1 VRIPLDYYRILGLP
15 IQATND
21 QIKQAHRDRSQQLP
35 RREYSEVAI
44 FGRKQLIDEAYQVL
58 SSPGDRQ
65 VYDAGFLAKTYEPEA
80 KKGDAKIEENLA
92 TDTEANYPNSVAE
105 ELGLQKPLPAIDT
118 SAEVDPH
125 TPFIEITDPEF
136 VGALLI
142 LQELGEYE
150 LILKLTRPYLI
161 NHCASLKD
169 GKFGDPALV
178 VSDVILTV
186 ALAYLEL
193 GREQWQQGQYEN
205 AAGSLE
211 HGQELLLKEQLFT
224 QLRGEMQGDL
234 YKLRPYRI
242 MELLALPEE
251 QANRRRHG
259 MQLLQDMLQER
270 GGIEGQGDDQSGLG
284 IEDFLQFV
292 QQLRVHLTTS
302 EQKSLFE
309 AEARRPS
316 GVATYLAVYT
326 LLAQGFAQTQPALIR
341 KAKLMLMQLGRSQ
354 DVHLEKALC
363 SLLLGQTEEA
373 NRSLELSQEYE
384 PLEFIR
390 QHSQSSPDML
400 PGLCLYA
407 EHWLTEEVFP
417 HFRDLTNK
425 KATLKDYF
433 ANPQVQSYLE
443 ALPTEAEAANQWV
456 VVPPNRP
463 NISAKADHLR
473 TENIA
478 DNSHIQNTANNS
490 ANPVS
495 SSNLS
500 EAVTQMLAARGIIT
514 SKNDLEIDNQ
524 SGDVTGQA
532 VTAVN
537 TAQEVN
543 NTTTET
549 AVNTT
554 PDIPLSNRRRSHRER
569 KNISSAVEA
578 RLRGETVASNV
589 GANSEEESSAVI
601 SKQGGAV
608 HHGKSHTN
616 LPRLILLLL
625 GLLGIGLLIWLL
637 TSWVAQAMK
646 NFGGPKLAGEQ
657 AMVQLD
663 TPPLPIPEPPKVS
676 VAAPEEL
683 NNEVAALVIKKWF
696 DTKAV
701 ALGPDNNVE
710 KLSEIL
716 IDPALNR
723 WQNTARNLKQ
733 DNSYRKYVHDLQ
745 VNEVKV
751 NENNP
756 EQAQV
761 EVEVKE
767 RTEFFTDNRLLN
779 SQQDDLRIR
788 YELVLQ
794 NNEWRI
800 RDWQV
805 LGRL

>member
-1 VRIPLDYYRILGLP
+1 MRIPLDYYRILGLP

-44 FGRKQLIDEAYQVL
+44 VGRKQLIDEAYTVL

-65 VYDAGFLAKTYEPEA
+65 VYDAGFLAKTYEPDG
-80 KKGDAKIEENLA
+80 KKDAILA
-92 TDTEANYPNSVAE
+92 DAEVNDSNSIAQ
-105 ELGLQKPLPAIDT
+105 ELGLQKPLPAIDP
-118 SAEVDPH
+118 SGEVDPH
-125 TPFIEITDPEF
+125 TPFIEITDREF

-205 AAGSLE
+205 AASSLE

-242 MELLALPEE
+242 MELLALSEE

-309 AEARRPS
+309 AESRRPS

-425 KATLKDYF
+425 KAILKDYF

-463 NISAKADHLR
+463 NIPGRADQNR
-473 TENIA
+473 TENMI
-478 DNSHIQNTANNS
+478 DHSNTAN
-490 ANPVS
+490 PIS

-514 SKNDLEIDNQ
+514 TKNDLEIDNQ
-524 SGDVTGQA
+524 IGLTTGQA
-532 VTAVN
+532 EATVN
-537 TAQEVN
+537 TTPEVN
-543 NTTTET
+543 MATET
-549 AVNTT
+549 AVHTT
-554 PDIPLSNRRRSHRER
+554 PDIPLSNRRHSHRER
-569 KNISSAVEA
+569 RNISSAVEA
-578 RLRGETVASNV
+578 RLRGETQP
-589 GANSEEESSAVI
+589 NSDDQSSAVV
-601 SKQGGAV
+601 SNPGGGV
-608 HHGKSHTN
+608 HHGKSQTN
-616 LPRLILLLL
+616 FPRLILLLL

-646 NFGGPKLAGEQ
+646 NWGGPKLTGEQ
-657 AMVQLD
+657 AIVQLD
-663 TPPLPIPEPPKVS
+663 TPPLPIPEPPKVIA
-676 VAAPEEL
+676 AAPGEL
-683 NNEVAALVIKKWF
+683 NNEVAELVLKKWF
-696 DTKAV
+696 ETKAV

-733 DNSYRKYVHDLQ
+733 DSSYRKYSHDLKI
-745 VNEVKV
+745 NEVKV
-751 NENNP
+751 SETNP

-761 EVEVKE
+761 EVEVREK
-767 RTEFFTDNRLLN
+767 TEFFTDNKLLN
-779 SQQDDLRIR
+779 FQQDNLRIR
-788 YELVLQ
+788 YELVRQ

-800 RDWQV
+800 SDWQV
-805 LGRL
+805 LGRI